1 MSENHSHY
9 VTETVTIVNV
19 KVTVFPAPSCPR
31 SSPGHDGSSGHDS
44 SNERGILSS
53 KPAPH
58 GFQLSHKLRYCRQ
71 PFAGGIRVG
80 GGMTSS
86 SVPAFGRRMAGPA
99 FAPSEIKVYQP
110 NLSKQWR
117 LCALAMV
124 FGLLGLLPLSK
135 ILHWLSG
142 GPMPDAQTF
151 LAASCLLFI
160 PFGILLAIGAMR
172 GLPRLIVTP
181 YGVKV
186 ERIVV
191 TTWAN
196 WDSIEP
202 FVLKT
207 AHAGR
212 FNKQVQSA
220 YAPVIGSH
228 VSKGPLR
235 VKRFILP
242 DHFQTP
248 IGAIAAELNA
258 ARAQAVGGDASAPV
272 AAAAPQESPVG
283 LAEFKLPWVT
293 FALLIILVAVFTFEN
308 MFPLAPGKELAP
320 SIRTLFGMGA
330 LSRTAVLSGGEWYRL
345 FTAPLLHAN
354 FAHIAGNGVALLLG
368 GWLLERLIGRLWF
381 FAFFVIGALGGSLM
395 SLAVG
400 PPNLISVGASGA
412 LMGLFAALFIGSFR
426 VPAGTASRTRLQVNS
441 MRILIPSL
449 LPIFSS
455 SSVGHIDYG
464 AHFGGAI
471 AGAAAAA
478 LLLKFWPKT
487 ARIPQART
495 VAAGIAIIGLL
506 FVVSA
511 GFAVADYPKY
521 DIVIIPQTEL
531 PSSIA
536 DRHARA
542 ATLAARYPQ
551 DPRAHLYLGETL
563 SAAKDDAGAE
573 REMRLAL
580 TLARTHGAI
589 FGAQFEDATAAVL
602 ALFLADH
609 AQRDEAMN
617 LARRMCTVTP
627 GDKGVENLQKLLT
640 DRHLCD

>member
-1 MSENHSHY
+1 
-9 VTETVTIVNV
+9 
-19 KVTVFPAPSCPR
+19 
-31 SSPGHDGSSGHDS
+31 
-44 SNERGILSS
+44 
-53 KPAPH
+53 
-58 GFQLSHKLRYCRQ
+58 
-71 PFAGGIRVG
+71 
-80 GGMTSS
+80 MTSS

-368 GWLLERLIGRLWF
+368 GCSGLLHSTAAPEQIYYLR
-381 FAFFVIGALGGSLM
+381 
-395 SLAVG
+395 
-400 PPNLISVGASGA
+400 PPAPSDAAPAAPAGASVRVGHPMA
-412 LMGLFAALFIGSFR
+412 DPGLDTPHIMLRQPDHRMSFYAGSRWPSAMPDLVAALVVQTLR
-426 VPAGTASRTRLQVNS
+426 ASGKR
-441 MRILIPSL
+441 
-449 LPIFSS
+449 
-455 SSVGHIDYG
+455 G
-464 AHFGGAI
+464 
-471 AGAAAAA
+471 
-478 LLLKFWPKT
+478 
-487 ARIPQART
+487 
-495 VAAGIAIIGLL
+495 
-506 FVVSA
+506 
-511 GFAVADYPKY
+511 
-521 DIVIIPQTEL
+521 
-531 PSSIA
+531 
-536 DRHARA
+536 
-542 ATLAARYPQ
+542 
-551 DPRAHLYLGETL
+551 
-563 SAAKDDAGAE
+563 
-573 REMRLAL
+573 
-580 TLARTHGAI
+580 
-589 FGAQFEDATAAVL
+589 
-602 ALFLADH
+602 
-609 AQRDEAMN
+609 
-617 LARRMCTVTP
+617 
-627 GDKGVENLQKLLT
+627 
-640 DRHLCD
+640 